1 MEVRCGG
8 CNKLFRVPDEKIV
21 GKGIKFACTRCGESV
36 KITKEEFEHH
46 ALSQTAASALDMFVP
61 KPKPVKAEATPERK
75 NSTAVGAPGP
85 TIEAPPKAPSPPEE
99 PSVEDVFNSP
109 AFTSML
115 RPSEPQP
122 EETDLE
128 PSPSEEP
135 SVEDVFNSPA
145 FTSMLRPSEPQPEA
159 AKPLS
164 PGLET
169 KSVRKPEAAPA
180 VSTSQPVKPVS
191 AIAAPP
197 SSPKKEPVKPAQP
210 AVDIASKVSPAPSPS
225 GRRLLVPIIL
235 LVVVGLAAAGALYL
249 KGGAQKSSEKATA
262 TALKSPELIAP
273 VGLQVSL
280 ASGAMDPSGDL
291 IISGSVENEVDKE
304 NPAWHAVAEVYDAQ
318 GTVLIQ
324 ARILNGL
331 QLYTQR
337 DYDILARRGV
347 NIQELKIKSREP
359 GVKVPAN
366 GAVNFEI
373 HILEPPAGIASFNVL
388 LKPFDPEQV
397 YKETADNQKQP

>member
-1 MEVRCGG
+1 MEVRCGD
-8 CNKLFRVPDEKIV
+8 CNKLFRVPDEKII
-21 GKGIKFACTRCGESV
+21 GTGIKFACTRCGESV

-46 ALSQTAASALDMFVP
+46 ALSQTAVSALDMFVP
-61 KPKPVKAEATPERK
+61 KPKPVKAEATPEQK
-75 NSTAVGAPGP
+75 KTTVSAPEP
-85 TIEAPPKAPSPPEE
+85 KIEAPPKAPAPPEE

-122 EETDLE
+122 EEE
-128 PSPSEEP
+128 NHAPSPSEEP

-145 FTSMLRPSEPQPEA
+145 FTSMLRPSEPQPES
-159 AKPLS
+159 AKQPS
-164 PGLET
+164 PKPET
-169 KSVRKPEAAPA
+169 VPAWKPEAAPTA
-180 VSTSQPVKPVS
+180 RTSQPVKPAS
-191 AIAAPP
+191 AAAPMI
-197 SSPKKEPVKPAQP
+197 SPKKEPVKPAQP
-210 AVDIASKVSPAPSPS
+210 AIDMASKVSPAPSPS
-225 GRRLLVPIIL
+225 GRRFIVPIIL
-235 LVVVGLAAAGALYL
+235 LVVIGLAASGAALYIRGGAL
-249 KGGAQKSSEKATA
+249 KNSEKAIA

-273 VGLQVSL
+273 VGLQVSR

-291 IISGSVENEVDKE
+291 IISGTIENAVDKE

-318 GTVLIQ
+318 GAVLIQ

-347 NIQELKIKSREP
+347 NVQELKLKSREP
-359 GVKVPAN
+359 GVKIPAN

-397 YKETADNQKQP
+397 YKEIADNQKQP